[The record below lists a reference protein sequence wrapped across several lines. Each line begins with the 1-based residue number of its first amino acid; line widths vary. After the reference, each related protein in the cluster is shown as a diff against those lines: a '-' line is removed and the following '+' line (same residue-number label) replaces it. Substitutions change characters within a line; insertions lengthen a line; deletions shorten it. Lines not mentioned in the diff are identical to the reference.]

1 MENGGDSKDPS
12 GFLSEIIGAP
22 VTVKLNSSVVYR
34 GRILGLKRT
43 RLWTDECQIPGVLSS
58 VDGYMNIALEK
69 TEEYVDGQLRKS
81 YGDAFVRGNNGV
93 FSRVSG
99 KVMNRLISLSPL
111 YFGRLRVGAIY
122 LYYFLLD
129 SP

>member
-43 RLWTDECQIPGVLSS
+43 RLWIDECQITGVLSS